1 LNNKDGELT
10 EEEYREV
17 IKYGRGMLINI
28 IIGVVAAVVIAVYM
42 GMLKKG
48 VVFLMLLLPLR
59 QYCGG
64 YHMKNHNKC
73 IVASIIIYFLQLMLI
88 KNLKVT
94 ISVQIVMLIFALVII
109 LMLAPV
115 DNINNKMNDEYK
127 KIIQKVV
134 QTCFETEKLMNTNL
148 YLNVILTNPETI
160 RATNKHYRE
169 IDKETDVLS
178 FPMFQKEE
186 LDKLVE
192 ESQTKKEIVEDVL
205 GDIMISIQRVIEQAN
220 EIL

>member
-1 LNNKDGELT
+1 MNNKDGELT

-115 DNINNKMNDEYK
+115 DNINNKMNYEENKSYFNNRVIFICYFYCIIKNGLRINCSFVYCYSSGIAYIREYK
-127 KIIQKVV
+127 
-134 QTCFETEKLMNTNL
+134 
-148 YLNVILTNPETI
+148 
-160 RATNKHYRE
+160 
-169 IDKETDVLS
+169 
-178 FPMFQKEE
+178 
-186 LDKLVE
+186 
-192 ESQTKKEIVEDVL
+192 
-205 GDIMISIQRVIEQAN
+205 
-220 EIL
+220 

>member
-1 LNNKDGELT
+1 MNNKDGELT

-73 IVASIIIYFLQLMLI
+73 KEENKSYFNNRVIFICYFYCII
-88 KNLKVT
+88 KNGLR
-94 ISVQIVMLIFALVII
+94 
-109 LMLAPV
+109 
-115 DNINNKMNDEYK
+115 INCSFVYCYSSGIAYIREYK
-127 KIIQKVV
+127 
-134 QTCFETEKLMNTNL
+134 
-148 YLNVILTNPETI
+148 
-160 RATNKHYRE
+160 
-169 IDKETDVLS
+169 
-178 FPMFQKEE
+178 
-186 LDKLVE
+186 
-192 ESQTKKEIVEDVL
+192 
-205 GDIMISIQRVIEQAN
+205 
-220 EIL
+220 

>member
-1 LNNKDGELT
+1 MNNKDGELT

-17 IKYGRGMLINI
+17 IKYGGGMLINI
-28 IIGVVAAVVIAVYM
+28 IIGVVAAVAIAIAVYM

-115 DNINNKMNDEYK
+115 DNINNKMNQEEKNYLKK
-127 KIIQKVV
+127 KIR
-134 QTCFETEKLMNTNL
+134 
-148 YLNVILTNPETI
+148 VILIIELFLLYYQKWT
-160 RATNKHYRE
+160 
-169 IDKETDVLS
+169 TD
-178 FPMFQKEE
+178 
-186 LDKLVE
+186 
-192 ESQTKKEIVEDVL
+192 
-205 GDIMISIQRVIEQAN
+205 
-220 EIL
+220 